1 MRHGAKTGEITVQKI
16 FKTTLKHTFAAI
28 LLALWF
34 TGCGDEQIVSLPG
47 SGRLQGVW
55 EGTISL
61 VSTGGELAQTSRM
74 RLELIQRD
82 NNSFEGLLLKIDPL
96 AEGFGRA
103 VEDTFLVTKGTILD
117 DFVRFDTVDPKGGT
131 ADFQGE
137 LIGKKLSGTAHGTD
151 YTGEW
156 NAEFIF

>member
-1 MRHGAKTGEITVQKI
+1 MRKI
-16 FKTTLKHTFAAI
+16 FKTALKHTLAAI
-28 LLALWF
+28 YLALFF

-47 SGRLQGVW
+47 PGGLQGVW

-61 VSTGGELAQTSRM
+61 VSTGDELAQTSRM

-82 NNSFEGLLLKIDPL
+82 NNSFEGFLLKIDPL

-103 VEDTFLVTKGTILD
+103 VVDTFLVTEGRILG
-117 DFVRFDTVDPKGGT
+117 DFVRFDAVDPKGGT

-137 LIGKKLSGTAHGTD
+137 LIDKKLSGTAQGTD
-151 YTGEW
+151 YSGEW
-156 NAEFIF
+156 SAEFIF